1 MNMCI
6 LVLGYIISFCIV
18 GGLTENYLKNSLV
31 NKLGE
36 GRLEVKEE
44 LKEAEEKKNVEEN
57 KK

>member
-1 MNMCI
+1 M
-6 LVLGYIISFCIV
+6 
-18 GGLTENYLKNSLV
+18 